1 MLRGRDIHLRAL
13 EPDDVEPLYR
23 WENDP
28 TVWGVSGTLTPFS
41 REILRRFI
49 DGQRYDIYRTHQ
61 LRLVAARND
70 DGRPVGTVDLFD
82 FDPYNRRAGV
92 GILICGEERN
102 RGYATQ
108 SLALLVEYARD
119 VLMLN
124 QLYCDI
130 DTDNAACRA
139 LFAAQGFAECGVR
152 MRWRLTPDGWKDVVA
167 MQLIL

>member
-1 MLRGRDIHLRAL
+1 MLRGRDIRLRAL

-41 REILRRFI
+41 REVLRQFI
-49 DGQRYDIYRTHQ
+49 DQQRLDIYTTHQ
-61 LRLVAARND
+61 LRLVAVRND
-70 DGRPVGTVDLFD
+70 DDRPVGAVDLFD

-92 GILICGEERN
+92 GILVCGEERKH
-102 RGYATQ
+102 GYATE

-119 VLMLN
+119 VLLLN

-130 DTDNAACRA
+130 DTDNTPCRA
-139 LFAAQGFAECGVR
+139 LFLGQDFVECGVR
-152 MRWRLTPDGWKDVVA
+152 MRWRLTPDGWKDVVT